1 MSSEEIIKGYDPRIV
16 RRLITYLKPE
26 IRLFLFAVC
35 ALIIATISD
44 LLLPVMLKRVVDE
57 RIVVSYRRISLD
69 SAESEDLDPL
79 DLSSS
84 PVIGGWVY
92 LLSGELGVLDL
103 EVQEALMESGVLDSE
118 SFYLFP
124 SDREEIRGVTSLKS
138 GLFDLDDEYGAIR
151 LFDLDRLSRSER
163 AILRYEDIR
172 GVINTATIVFLLL
185 ITVLGFSFLQ
195 VYLMARVGQN
205 VMKRLRLEIFTHT
218 LSLRLAYLQHHPVG
232 GLVTRA
238 TNDVE
243 TLSELFT
250 NVAISLLKDLF
261 IIVGVIVTMILLES
275 RLALIAF
282 LTVPPVVIA
291 TGFFR
296 ARARAAFRRVRHWV
310 SEVNSFLSEHI
321 SGMQVVQLFAAER
334 RSMKRFEERSN
345 SLLIAGLFEVRVF
358 AIFRPLVD
366 LFTSLSIGVVLYYGA
381 GLNLK
386 GSVSLGVLIAFINL
400 IGRFYQP
407 IQDISE
413 KFTVLQSAM
422 AGGERVFDLLDTDDA
437 VPDTGT
443 HKFES
448 SAAGRSIEFDGVGFG
463 YYPEEPVI
471 RDLSFKIDEGE
482 RIAVVGY
489 TGAGKTTI
497 GNLMTRLWD
506 IQSGSIRVNGI
517 DIRSVPLAD
526 LRSRIQPVQQDV
538 FLFSGTVAENI
549 RLGRELS
556 TEELIKAAEAV
567 NARDFIERLPH
578 GFETM
583 IEESGA
589 NLSTGERQLIS
600 FARVLAGKPD
610 VIILDEAT
618 SSIDTETE
626 RLIQDALEVLL
637 EGRTS
642 IVIAHRLSTIRH
654 ADRIFVLSDGRLVES
669 GSHDT
674 LIDQNGAYATLYRLQ
689 YSEGG
694 GQQNLEE

>member
-1 MSSEEIIKGYDPRIV
+1 MSDEEIIKGYDPRIV

-26 IRLFLFAVC
+26 SKLFVVAV
-35 ALIIATISD
+35 LGIIVATIAD
-44 LLLPVMLKRVVDE
+44 LLLPVVLKRVVDE
-57 RIVVSYRRISLD
+57 RIVVSYRRISVD
-69 SAESEDLDPL
+69 SADDEVLDPL
-79 DLSSS
+79 DLSSA

-92 LLSGELGVLDL
+92 LLAGELGAIELTDQDSL
-103 EVQEALMESGVLDSE
+103 IERGALDSE
-118 SFYLFP
+118 AFYLFP
-124 SDREEIRGVTSLKS
+124 ADREDIRAITSLKS
-138 GLFDLDDEYGAIR
+138 GLFDLDSEYGAIR
-151 LFDLDRLSRSER
+151 LFDLDRLSRQER
-163 AILRYEDIR
+163 ATLRYEDIQ
-172 GVINTATIVFLLL
+172 GVIRTVTIIFLLL
-185 ITVLGFSFLQ
+185 MTILGFSFLQ
-195 VYLMARVGQN
+195 VYLMAKVGQN
-205 VMKRLRLEIFTHT
+205 VMKRLRLEIFSHT

-261 IIVGVIVTMILLES
+261 VIVGVVVTMVLLES
-275 RLALIAF
+275 RLALAAI

-310 SEVNSFLSEHI
+310 SQVNSFLSEHI
-321 SGMQVVQLFAAER
+321 SGMQIVQLFAAES
-334 RSMKRFEERSN
+334 RSLKRFEERSK
-345 SLLIAGLFEVRVF
+345 SLLEASIFEVRVF
-358 AIFRPLVD
+358 AFFRPLVD
-366 LFTSLSIGVVLYYGA
+366 LFTSVSIGIVLYYGA
-381 GLNLK
+381 GLNAK

-422 AGGERVFDLLDTDDA
+422 AGGERVFDLLDTDDQI
-437 VPDTGT
+437 PDSGT
-443 HKFES
+443 HRLDS
-448 SAAGRSIEFDGVGFG
+448 GVGGGSIEFDRVGFG

-471 RDLSFKIDEGE
+471 RDLSFKINEGE

-497 GNLMTRLWD
+497 GNLLTRLWD
-506 IQSGSIRVNGI
+506 IQSGTILVDGI
-517 DIRSVPLAD
+517 DIATIPLAD
-526 LRSRIQPVQQDV
+526 LRARIQPVQQDV

-549 RLGRELS
+549 RLGRDISMDEII
-556 TEELIKAAEAV
+556 EAADAV
-567 NARDFIERLPH
+567 NARGFIERLPH
-578 GFETM
+578 GFETV

-600 FARVLAGKPD
+600 FARVLAGKPA

-626 RLIQDALEVLL
+626 RLIQNALEVLL
-637 EGRTS
+637 KGRTS
-642 IVIAHRLSTIRH
+642 LVIAHRLSTIRH
-654 ADRIFVLSDGRLVES
+654 ADRILVLSNGRLVES
-669 GSHDT
+669 GSHNE

-689 YSEGG
+689 YAEGD
-694 GQQNLEE
+694 GQ